1 MISALRAELAALITG
16 ALPNFPVHRWLPE
29 DTPEL
34 PCAVVGRPAL
44 EVDPDAATAVL
55 ASTTVTVVGR
65 RYTSDGAQEELDDTC
80 WAVLQ
85 AYNFLRGMHTA
96 TVQRLN
102 VSNVLPDLVSI
113 AGDEYPCYLC
123 EVQAH
128 LIAC

>member
-1 MISALRAELAALITG
+1 VISALRAELAALITG

-34 PCAVVGRPAL
+34 PCA
-44 EVDPDAATAVL
+44 
-55 ASTTVTVVGR
+55 VVGR